1 LDVPKEVE
9 ERITKLSQELAQI
22 ENRRKEIRDE
32 LKRYS
37 EKYRVTIKIR
47 WRERFSLSE
56 YIKALKT

>member
-37 EKYRVTIKIR
+37 EKYRVAIKIR